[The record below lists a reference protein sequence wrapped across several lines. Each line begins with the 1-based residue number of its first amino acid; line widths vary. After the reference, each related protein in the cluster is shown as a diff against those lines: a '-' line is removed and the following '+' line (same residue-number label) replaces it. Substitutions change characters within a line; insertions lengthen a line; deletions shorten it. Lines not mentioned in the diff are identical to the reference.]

1 MIVYSF
7 SIPFYFVLKDI
18 ESSDRFHIMWYNYF
32 ENDNLDV
39 RTMMIETERLLLRE
53 MTEDDYEA
61 LYKVLADSDI
71 MQHYPYTF
79 DDGRVKEWINKNI
92 ERYHI
97 FGFGL
102 WSVCLKETGEMIGD
116 CGLTMQLING
126 QIKPEIGYHI
136 RADKQRKG
144 YAKEA
149 AIAVRD
155 WTFQNTTFNVIYS
168 YMKYTNQASIKTAI
182 SYGCKQVD
190 EFKDEVNEITKV
202 FAISREEWRA
212 L

>member
-1 MIVYSF
+1 
-7 SIPFYFVLKDI
+7 
-18 ESSDRFHIMWYNYF
+18 
-32 ENDNLDV
+32 
-39 RTMMIETERLLLRE
+39 MMIETERLFLRE
-53 MTEDDYEA
+53 MKESDFDA

-79 DDGRVKEWINKNI
+79 DENRVIKWIQRNI
-92 ERYHI
+92 ERYRI

-102 WSVCLKETGEMIGD
+102 WAVCLKETGEMIGD
-116 CGLTMQLING
+116 CGITLQLIDG

-136 RADKQRKG
+136 RADKQRNG

-155 WTFQNTTFNVIYS
+155 WTFNNTPFQIVYS
-168 YMKYTNQASIKTAI
+168 YMKYTNEPSVKTAI

-190 EFKDEVNEITKV
+190 EYKDDENEITKV
-202 FAISREEWRA
+202 FAISKDQWANLIRQLLEGD

>member
-1 MIVYSF
+1 MV
-7 SIPFYFVLKDI
+7 
-18 ESSDRFHIMWYNYF
+18 
-32 ENDNLDV
+32 
-39 RTMMIETERLLLRE
+39 IETERLLLRE
-53 MTEDDYEA
+53 MNDEDFQSLYE
-61 LYKVLADSDI
+61 VLADSNI

-79 DDGRVKEWINKNI
+79 DEARVRNWIQRNI
-92 ERYHI
+92 DRYRI

-102 WSVCLKETGEMIGD
+102 WAVCLKETGEMIGD

-155 WTFQNTTFNVIYS
+155 RTFTNTPFNVIYS
-168 YMKYTNQASIKTAI
+168 YMKYTNAPSYKTAI
-182 SYGCKQVD
+182 SWGCKLID
-190 EFKDEVNEITKV
+190 EFEDDVNGITKV
-202 FAISREEWRA
+202 FAISRDEWTSR
-212 L
+212 